1 MFRVKGINILCM
13 EDDPLVLSSVARH
26 LRKRGYDTFEANSGS
41 EAQRILKERPIDILI
56 ADIRMPDMGAFELI
70 SRVRAMGLRPKI
82 LILTAYEE
90 SDYFIEAIRSKVDG
104 FILKPLNFAAMD
116 MHVDALSN
124 EVYHE
129 RELKEVSL
137 QRDRVLDSI
146 KEGVLC
152 LNTKGQIT
160 YANSQALKLL
170 GGSLEELYGKTP
182 QHYFTLENTEGKGMG
197 ELLERVLCG
206 ESTLQEGSGTLYKKE
221 RFLAHVEFTLSPII
235 DKGRILGA
243 VAALRDAT
251 LKHEKEK
258 ELKLLSLL
266 VEQSPGNILLT
277 DIDGKILYVNRG
289 FEELTGFDREEVVG
303 LTPRIL
309 KSQYHSMEFYQQM
322 WKMVKEEG
330 RVWIGEMKNHRKNG
344 EDYWVYLTIYPIKDE
359 KGSITH
365 FAGIGKD
372 ITDKKAYEEYQ
383 RECEVKIESAVL
395 AETAKNLER
404 DRILFEKRRL
414 EDMGNLLK
422 DISHHWRQP
431 LTAISILVQ
440 NLKEFEEHEGFDEEE
455 FASTVEKVLSQVEV
469 MSKSLDGF
477 RNFFKSHEAPVCFRV
492 KKIIEEISF
501 MLLGEMQTHQITLEI
516 HEESP
521 LELCGP
527 SAGFKQVLLSL
538 IKNSVESII
547 KRREQKKI
555 KGKISLHLRQ
565 EGEQSLIQIYD
576 NGIGIKEE
584 ERAKLFDPYF
594 STKTEKHGRGMGLY
608 IGRSILRQGFEGEI
622 CYESPKE
629 GEEGAIFTIKIP
641 ADSPL

>member
-206 ESTLQEGSGTLYKKE
+206 ESTLQEGSGTLHKKE

-251 LKHEKEK
+251 FKHEKEK

-330 RVWIGEMKNHRKNG
+330 RVWIGEVKNHRKNG

-359 KGSITH
+359 KGNITH
-365 FAGIGKD
+365 CG
-372 ITDKKAYEEYQ
+372 
-383 RECEVKIESAVL
+383 
-395 AETAKNLER
+395 
-404 DRILFEKRRL
+404 
-414 EDMGNLLK
+414 
-422 DISHHWRQP
+422 HW
-431 LTAISILVQ
+431 
-440 NLKEFEEHEGFDEEE
+440 
-455 FASTVEKVLSQVEV
+455 
-469 MSKSLDGF
+469 
-477 RNFFKSHEAPVCFRV
+477 
-492 KKIIEEISF
+492 
-501 MLLGEMQTHQITLEI
+501 
-516 HEESP
+516 
-521 LELCGP
+521 
-527 SAGFKQVLLSL
+527 
-538 IKNSVESII
+538 
-547 KRREQKKI
+547 
-555 KGKISLHLRQ
+555 
-565 EGEQSLIQIYD
+565 
-576 NGIGIKEE
+576 
-584 ERAKLFDPYF
+584 
-594 STKTEKHGRGMGLY
+594 
-608 IGRSILRQGFEGEI
+608 QG
-622 CYESPKE
+622 YHR
-629 GEEGAIFTIKIP
+629 
-641 ADSPL
+641 